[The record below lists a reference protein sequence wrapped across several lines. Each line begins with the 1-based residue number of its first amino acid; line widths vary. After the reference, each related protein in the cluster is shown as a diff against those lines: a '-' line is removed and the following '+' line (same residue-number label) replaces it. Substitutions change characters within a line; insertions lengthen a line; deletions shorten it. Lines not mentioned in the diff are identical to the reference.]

1 MNNYIVDLLRVIRN
15 CSVDNTYKMVW
26 AKALVEISC
35 SKEKNER
42 VELSHIARK
51 IFKYY
56 WNQTIY
62 FDLIQGSNISKPPE
76 YITEVKKQIK
86 EYYSRNGNKQP
97 KHFERIEAELELD
110 INKLV
115 RILKQDVS
123 WRFLKLKGE
132 TVQIY
137 RYQKGDDYLVLGN
150 QNVIEEYSDILFE
163 TINFRWTQILE
174 NFNSSPRIAKK
185 VRVLDLREIKRN
197 SLSKFRHFLNI
208 GNPTH
213 KCFLCG
219 DEILNETPSIDH
231 VIPWS
236 FLFSDDIWNLVYTHQ
251 TCNSQKSNIIPT
263 ETEIEK
269 LEERN
274 LILHDLLKTK
284 PEFNSKKPTKELEIA
299 IEKDFVKKFWISC
312 KT

>member
-1 MNNYIVDLLRVIRN
+1 MNRFISDFLRLIRN
-15 CSVDNTYKMVW
+15 CSVDNTYKMAW

-35 SKEKNER
+35 SKEKTER
-42 VELSHIARK
+42 IELANIAEK
-51 IFKYY
+51 VFKYY

-76 YITEVKKQIK
+76 FVTVVKKQIEK
-86 EYYSRNGNKQP
+86 FYSSNGNKQP
-97 KHFERIEAELELD
+97 KHFERVESELELD
-110 INKLV
+110 KNNLV
-115 RILKQDVS
+115 RIIKQDVS
-123 WRFLKLKGE
+123 WRFLNLKSETVPIYQYKKGE
-132 TVQIY
+132 DFLI
-137 RYQKGDDYLVLGN
+137 LSN

-163 TINFRWTQILE
+163 SINFRWTQILE

-185 VRVLDLREIKRN
+185 VRVLDLQEIKRN
-197 SLSKFRHFLNI
+197 SLTKYRQFLNI
-208 GNPTH
+208 SNPSH
-213 KCFLCG
+213 RCFICG
-219 DEILNETPSIDH
+219 ENIIGETPSIDH

-269 LEERN
+269 LEKRN
-274 LILHDLLKTK
+274 RILYGLLIADSNLS
-284 PEFNSKKPTKELEIA
+284 SKKPTKELEIA
-299 IEKDFVKKFWISC
+299 IEKDYLKKFWISC

>member
-1 MNNYIVDLLRVIRN
+1 MNSYIGDFLRVIRN
-15 CSVDNTYKMVW
+15 CNVDNTYKMAW

-35 SKEKNER
+35 DEEKNER
-42 VELSHIARK
+42 IELKDIAKK

-76 YITEVKKQIK
+76 YITEVKKQIQK
-86 EYYSRNGNKQP
+86 YYLKNKTKQP
-97 KHFERIEAELELD
+97 KHFERIDSELELD
-110 INKLV
+110 INNLV

-123 WRFLKLKGE
+123 WRFLNLKNE
-132 TVQIY
+132 TVSLYQ
-137 RYQKGDDYLVLGN
+137 YQKGNDFLILPN
-150 QNVIEEYSDILFE
+150 QNVIEEYSDIIFE
-163 TINFRWTQILE
+163 SINFRWTQILE

-185 VRVLDLREIKRN
+185 IRVLDLQEIKRN
-197 SLSKFRHFLNI
+197 NLSKYRPFLNI
-208 GNPTH
+208 SNPSH
-213 KCFLCG
+213 KCFICG
-219 DEILNETPSIDH
+219 KEIEGETPSIDH

-236 FLFSDDIWNLVYTHQ
+236 YLFSDDIWNLVYTHQ

-263 ETEIEK
+263 ENDVEK

-274 LILHDLLKTK
+274 IILYNLLKINS
-284 PEFNSKKPTKELEIA
+284 EFNSKKSTKELEIA

>member
-1 MNNYIVDLLRVIRN
+1 MA
-15 CSVDNTYKMVW
+15 W

-42 VELSHIARK
+42 IELADIAIK
-51 IFKYY
+51 VFKYY

-76 YITEVKKQIK
+76 YITEVKKQI
-86 EYYSRNGNKQP
+86 ERYYSIKGNKQP
-97 KHFERIEAELELD
+97 KHFERVESELE
-110 INKLV
+110 ININNLV

-123 WRFLKLKGE
+123 WRFLYLKNE
-132 TVQIY
+132 TVSIY
-137 RYQKGDDYLVLGN
+137 QYQKGNDYLILSN
-150 QNVIEEYSDILFE
+150 QNIIEDYSDVLFE
-163 TINFRWTQILE
+163 SINYRWTQILE

-185 VRVLDLREIKRN
+185 VRVLDLKEIKRN
-197 SLSKFRHFLNI
+197 SLAKFRPFLNI
-208 GNPTH
+208 SNSSCI
-213 KCFLCG
+213 CFICG
-219 DEILNETPSIDH
+219 EEIIGETPSIDH

-263 ETEIEK
+263 ETEIKK
-269 LEERN
+269 LEDRN
-274 LILHDLLKTK
+274 RILYDLLKSNA
-284 PEFNSKKPTKELEIA
+284 EMRSKKPTKELEIA
-299 IEKDFVKKFWISC
+299 IEKDYLKKFWISC